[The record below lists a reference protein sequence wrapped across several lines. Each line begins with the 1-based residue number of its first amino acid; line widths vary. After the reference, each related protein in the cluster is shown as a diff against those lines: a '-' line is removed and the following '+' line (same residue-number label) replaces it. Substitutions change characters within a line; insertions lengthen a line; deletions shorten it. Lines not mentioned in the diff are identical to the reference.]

1 MSVRD
6 LINQP
11 VTRDDV
17 ANATRVIVQTNTVSP
32 IVLQRQI
39 SMPYSKAVRIIA
51 MLEGASIVTRDIEGV
66 GRKVIIKNETIAV
79 NAALRRFN
87 KGKKAR
93 Q

>member
-17 ANATRVIVQTNTVSP
+17 ARATRVIIQTGSVSP

-51 MLEGASIVTRDIEGV
+51 MLEGANIVTRDIEGV

-87 KGKKAR
+87 KGRGRK
-93 Q
+93 

>member
-1 MSVRD
+1 MSIRD

-11 VTRDDV
+11 VSRDDV
-17 ANATRVIVQTNTVSP
+17 AKATRVIVQTGTVSP
-32 IVLQRQI
+32 IVLQRRI

-51 MLEGASIVTRDIEGV
+51 MLEGAHIVTADIEGI

-87 KGKKAR
+87 KGKGRK
-93 Q
+93 

>member
-17 ANATRVIVQTNTVSP
+17 ARATRVIVQTGSVSP
-32 IVLQRQI
+32 LVLQRRI

-51 MLEGASIVTRDIEGV
+51 MLEGAHIVTGEIEGI

-87 KGKKAR
+87 KGRGRK
-93 Q
+93 

>member
-1 MSVRD
+1 MDIRR

-17 ANATRVIVQTNTVSP
+17 AKATRVIVRTGSVSP

-51 MLEGASIVTRDIEGV
+51 MLEGANIVTRDIEGV

-87 KGKKAR
+87 KGRGKK
-93 Q
+93 